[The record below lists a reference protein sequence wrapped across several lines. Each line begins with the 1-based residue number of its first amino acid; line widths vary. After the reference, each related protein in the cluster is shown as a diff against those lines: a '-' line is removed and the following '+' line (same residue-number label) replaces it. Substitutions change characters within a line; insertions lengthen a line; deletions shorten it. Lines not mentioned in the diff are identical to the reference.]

1 MKKPLSNKTLIKEA
15 SLWNDLK
22 KALKENPVKMCHK

>member
-1 MKKPLSNKTLIKEA
+1 MLKEA

-22 KALKENPVKMCHK
+22 KGMRG

>member
-1 MKKPLSNKTLIKEA
+1 MLKEA

-22 KALKENPVKMCHK
+22 KGMRE